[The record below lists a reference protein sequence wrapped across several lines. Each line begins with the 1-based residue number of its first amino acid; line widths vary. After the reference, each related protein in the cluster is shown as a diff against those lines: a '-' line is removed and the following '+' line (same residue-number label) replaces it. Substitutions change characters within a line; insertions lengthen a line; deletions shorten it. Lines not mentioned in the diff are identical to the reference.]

1 MAEPQGAGAKEGL
14 SRAGGPPAPGPGPQR
29 LVFQVAPHEAGLR
42 LDRFLANRDPLH
54 SRSFWQKRIEAGD
67 VLVNGAPASKK
78 ASLAAGD
85 RVEAVIPPPEP
96 DWVVPEAIPLSI
108 VYEDPHLIVIDK
120 PAGMVVHPGA
130 GQKEGSLVAALLAHC
145 GGLSSVGGRM
155 RPGIVHRLDKDT
167 SGLLVAAKD
176 DLAHLGLARQIRT
189 HQVRRV
195 YRAVAYGYVE
205 PKEGTIDLPVGRHPI
220 HRTRMAVRPDGRPA
234 ITRYKVLEY
243 LPGPPRCSFLELRL
257 ETGRTHQIRVHMSH
271 LGYPLVDDP
280 VYAPGRPRLGLGR
293 QALHAAELAFEHPV
307 TGERLHFQSPLPE
320 AMEQLLER
328 LRAGKSVHA

>member
-1 MAEPQGAGAKEGL
+1 MAKPRGEGQRDEL
-14 SRAGGPPAPGPGPQR
+14 KARGPCLPGPEAER
-29 LVFQVAPHEAGLR
+29 RAWQVVPDEAGLR
-42 LDRFLANRDPLH
+42 LDRFLARRDPLH

-67 VLVNGAPASKK
+67 VLLNGMPASKK
-78 ASLAAGD
+78 AILEAGD

-96 DWVVPEAIPLSI
+96 DWVVPEAIPLAI

-145 GGLSSVGGRM
+145 RGLSSVGGRM
-155 RPGIVHRLDKDT
+155 RPGIVHRLDKET

-176 DLAHLGLARQIRT
+176 DAAHLGLARQLRT

-205 PKEGTIDLPVGRHPI
+205 PKEGRIDLPVGRHPT
-220 HRTRMAVRPDGRPA
+220 HRTRMAVRPDGRRA
-234 ITRYKVLEY
+234 VTHYKVLEY
-243 LPGPPRCSFLELRL
+243 LPGPPRATFLELRL

-280 VYAPGRPRLGLGR
+280 VYAPGRPSLGLGR
-293 QALHAAELAFEHPV
+293 QALHAAELAFQHPV
-307 TGERLHFQSPLPE
+307 TGVELHFRSPLPE
-320 AMEQLLER
+320 AMETL
-328 LRAGKSVHA
+328 LRALRTGQGDPS